1 VEVQQIEELLAAV
14 NQGVKHPGAATNE
27 GTVLMTRLMTPLGP
41 MLAGAS
47 GAGICLLEFMDR
59 RILATQLRR
68 VRQRF
73 RAQLKTGS
81 SEYFDLLDV
90 QLQEY
95 FSGALKAFTVPMDT
109 PGTEFQ
115 TRVWTALQ
123 TIPYGETRCYEDQ
136 AFAVDRPTAVR
147 AVARANG
154 DNRISIIIPCHRV
167 IGKDG
172 SLTGYGGGIWR
183 KQWLLQLESASHRQ
197 GSLFQ

>member
-1 VEVQQIEELLAAV
+1 MEVQQIEELLAAV
-14 NQGVKHPGAATNE
+14 NQEVKHPGAATNE

-47 GAGICLLEFMDR
+47 DAGICLLEFMDR
-59 RILATQLRR
+59 RMLATQLRR
-68 VRQRF
+68 IRQRF

-81 SEYFDLLDV
+81 SGYLDLLYV
-90 QLQEY
+90 QLKEY
-95 FSGALKAFTVPMDT
+95 FSGALKTFTVPMDT

-115 TRVWTALQ
+115 TRAWAALQ

-136 AFAVDRPTAVR
+136 AFAVGRPTAVR

-154 DNRISIIIPCHRV
+154 DNRISIVIPCHRV

-183 KQWLLQLESASHRQ
+183 KQRLLQLESVSHRQ